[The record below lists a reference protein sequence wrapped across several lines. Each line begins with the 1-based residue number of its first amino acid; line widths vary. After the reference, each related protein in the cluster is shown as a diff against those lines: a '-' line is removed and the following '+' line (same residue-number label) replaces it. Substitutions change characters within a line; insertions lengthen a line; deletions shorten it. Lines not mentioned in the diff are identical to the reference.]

1 MKEILLTSEKFVKD
15 VTSISDNIA
24 GKYLLPAIRE
34 AQDITLR
41 EIIGGALLKRLKLLV
56 DTDAFYGDFNYDFND
71 DFFTAEDIEALLHYK
86 AVIERAQYY
95 LAYRSV
101 AELTMK
107 VSYKIAN
114 IGVSRTNDE
123 NVQAVSLDEV
133 KEMRDYYNSKADFY
147 CLMLERFLCAHAS
160 LFPELTEA
168 KCYELRA
175 NLRSAAT
182 CGVWLGGA
190 RGKWE
195 CR

>member
-1 MKEILLTSEKFVKD
+1 MKEVLLTSEKFVKD
-15 VTSISDNIA
+15 VTSISDNVA
-24 GKYLLPAIRE
+24 GKYLLPSIRE

-41 EIIGGALLKRLKLLV
+41 EIVGGALLARLKELV
-56 DTDAFYGDFNYDFND
+56 ETDAFGGDFNYDFND
-71 DFFTAEDIEALLHYK
+71 DFFTEEQIEGLEHYK

-101 AELTMK
+101 AEVTMK

-114 IGVSRTNDE
+114 AGVSRTTDE
-123 NVQAVSLDEV
+123 NVQAVTLDEV

-147 CLMLERFLCAHAS
+147 CLLLERFLCKNAA
-160 LFPELTEA
+160 LYPELTDG
-168 KCYELRA
+168 KCEELRA

-190 RGKWE
+190 RGKW
-195 CR
+195 RP

>member
-1 MKEILLTSEKFVKD
+1 MKEVLLTSERFVKD
-15 VTSISDNIA
+15 VTSISDNVA
-24 GKYLLPAIRE
+24 GKYLLPSIRE

-41 EIIGGALLKRLKLLV
+41 EIIGGALLTRLKELV
-56 DTDAFYGDFNYDFND
+56 ETDAFHGDFNYDFND
-71 DFFTAEDIEALLHYK
+71 DFFTEAQIEGLEHYK

-114 IGVSRTNDE
+114 AGVSRTSDE
-123 NVQAVSLDEV
+123 NVQAVTLDEV

-147 CLMLERFLCAHAS
+147 CLLLKRFLCAHAN
-160 LFPELTEA
+160 LYPELSEC
-168 KCYELRA
+168 KCDELRA

-190 RGKWE
+190 RGKW
-195 CR
+195 RP